1 MERILYGTVGW
12 GRESSVGKG
21 EGRGLDEEGEI
32 TREEAIERLKVGKVA
47 GVNGL
52 GNELWKFGG
61 REVKK

>member
-1 MERILYGTVGW
+1 M
-12 GRESSVGKG
+12 GKG
-21 EGRGLDEEGEI
+21 EGRGLDEKGEI
-32 TREEAIERLKVGKVA
+32 TREDAIGRLKVGKVA